1 MSGDFKFDFSK
12 RKPKGKR
19 VKPVPENLDENA
31 KEYRERARAERKRF
45 VDATD
50 TEFWLCLCFPS
61 PAEMTR
67 WRERFGFGEEHRIY
81 AYRDIA
87 DRLAP
92 YKPAR
97 SSAVAFGAGVG
108 FVGGLGF
115 AEKTPDPLADV
126 KYTDDLEKDCLA
138 ELSALHK
145 ALVSARSPESLSSR
159 PIPNT
164 GSPSHSPCATIKTLS
179 SPSTVFAS
187 SATSIWTAW
196 PSLGSWEASY
206 EASPLREHQRY
217 PLYGVWTSLFRFIRW
232 RCIRPA
238 CECVPFRVAIERI
251 VNR

>member
-31 KEYRERARAERKRF
+31 KEYRDRARAERKRF

-87 DRLAP
+87 DRLAS

-115 AEKTPDPLADV
+115 AEKTPDPGSPASSTPMIWKRIASPSSPLCTRRWFRLA
-126 KYTDDLEKDCLA
+126 
-138 ELSALHK
+138 
-145 ALVSARSPESLSSR
+145 ARKSLSSR

-164 GSPSHSPCATIKTLS
+164 GSPSRSRCETTRILS
-179 SPSTVFAS
+179 LPSMVFAS
-187 SATSIWTAW
+187 SEINTSMVW
-196 PSLGSWEASY
+196 PSLGSWEVSY

-217 PLYGVWTSLFRFIRW
+217 PLYGYGRRSSGSSGG
-232 RCIRPA
+232 
-238 CECVPFRVAIERI
+238 CVSALRVSASRSAS
-251 VNR
+251 RSSGS

>member
-126 KYTDDLEKDCLA
+126 KYSDDLEKDCLA
-138 ELSALHK
+138 EFAALHK
-145 ALVSARSPESLSSR
+145 ALVSARSPEKLVEPTDSE
-159 PIPNT
+159 
-164 GSPSHSPCATIKTLS
+164 HW
-179 SPSTVFAS
+179 FAI
-187 SATSIWTAW
+187 AF
-196 PSLGSWEASY
+196 
-206 EASPLREHQRY
+206 PLRDDKDSFLAE
-217 PLYGVWTSLFRFIRW
+217 YGLRKLGDKYLDGM
-232 RCIRPA
+232 A
-238 CECVPFRVAIERI
+238 VARKLGGEL
-251 VNR
+251 

>member
-1 MSGDFKFDFSK
+1 MSGDFKFSFSK
-12 RKPKGKR
+12 KPKGKKA

-61 PAEMTR
+61 PVEMAR
-67 WRERFGFGEEHRIY
+67 WCERYGFGEEHRIY

-108 FVGGLGF
+108 F
-115 AEKTPDPLADV
+115 AEKTPDPLAGV

-145 ALVSARSPESLSSR
+145 ALVSARSPEKLVEPTDSEYW
-159 PIPNT
+159 
-164 GSPSHSPCATIKTLS
+164 
-179 SPSTVFAS
+179 FAI
-187 SATSIWTAW
+187 AF
-196 PSLGSWEASY
+196 
-206 EASPLREHQRY
+206 PLRDDKDSFLAE
-217 PLYGVWTSLFRFIRW
+217 YGLRKLGDKYLDGM
-232 RCIRPA
+232 A
-238 CECVPFRVAIERI
+238 VARKLGGEL
-251 VNR
+251 

>member
-1 MSGDFKFDFSK
+1 M
-12 RKPKGKR
+12 
-19 VKPVPENLDENA
+19 KPVPENLDENA

-115 AEKTPDPLADV
+115 AEKTPDP
-126 KYTDDLEKDCLA
+126 
-138 ELSALHK
+138 
-145 ALVSARSPESLSSR
+145 ARR
-159 PIPNT
+159 RQV
-164 GSPSHSPCATIKTLS
+164 H
-179 SPSTVFAS
+179 
-187 SATSIWTAW
+187 
-196 PSLGSWEASY
+196 
-206 EASPLREHQRY
+206 R
-217 PLYGVWTSLFRFIRW
+217 
-232 RCIRPA
+232 
-238 CECVPFRVAIERI
+238 
-251 VNR
+251 

>member
-1 MSGDFKFDFSK
+1 
-12 RKPKGKR
+12 
-19 VKPVPENLDENA
+19 
-31 KEYRERARAERKRF
+31 
-45 VDATD
+45 
-50 TEFWLCLCFPS
+50 
-61 PAEMTR
+61 MTR

-115 AEKTPDPLADV
+115 AEKTPDPLAGV
-126 KYTDDLEKDCLA
+126 KYTDDLERIASPSSPLCTRRWFRLA
-138 ELSALHK
+138 
-145 ALVSARSPESLSSR
+145 ARKSLSSR